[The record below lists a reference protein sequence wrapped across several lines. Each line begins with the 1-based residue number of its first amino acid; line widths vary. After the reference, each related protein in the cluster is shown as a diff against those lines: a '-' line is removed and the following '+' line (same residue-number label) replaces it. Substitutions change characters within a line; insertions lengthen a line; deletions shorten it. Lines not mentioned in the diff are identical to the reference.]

1 MLAFLIFIIL
11 LSGAL
16 SFVGKLSGRRNT
28 FLLREEKSDRL
39 KEQVRDIKPNSLFVG
54 DVIDLGVNMA
64 LAEEHL
70 ALGKTSEAKRLAK
83 AAMRTAEH
91 SGELNNIYE
100 AYAEGILGECLYKE
114 GDYKGASDHFKH
126 ALRTYEMHTKTS
138 TGPET
143 LAALGAVQYIAW
155 DNFRKKKY
163 ADALP
168 ACTVALG
175 MTMKLFGKSAP
186 ETAACMIHLASAQTH
201 TGLIGQVTETLYK
214 EALKIYRDEISKTK
228 AGTDYFRDCNYILA
242 GIYASMGDMFFLRD
256 DIVASSE
263 SYSRVENMHHNGLLQ
278 GKEADLVAPSL
289 RNFAVIM
296 TQVGNYK
303 RAEELFEKSLI
314 ILERNFGPEHP
325 TSVQTKEMLAS
336 MRTRGGVSSTAEK
349 PPRAK

>member
-1 MLAFLIFIIL
+1 MFGFIIFVIL
-11 LSGAL
+11 ISSAL
-16 SFVGKLSGRRNT
+16 SFVCRLNSRRNIL
-28 FLLREEKSDRL
+28 FLRDSEKSDRL

-70 ALGKTSEAKRLAK
+70 ALGRTGEAKRLAK
-83 AAMRTAEH
+83 AAMITAEH
-91 SGELNNIYE
+91 NGELNNIYE
-100 AYAEGILGECLYKE
+100 GYAEGILGECLFKEGNYKE
-114 GDYKGASDHFKH
+114 ASDHFKH
-126 ALRTYEMHTKTS
+126 ALRTYESHAKTS

-143 LAALGAVQYIAW
+143 LASLGAVQYIAW

-201 TGLIGQVTETLYK
+201 TGFIGQVTETLYK
-214 EALKIYRDEISKTK
+214 EALKIYRDEINKTVI
-228 AGTDYFRDCNYILA
+228 GTDYFRDCNYIVA

-256 DIVASSE
+256 DIVAASD
-263 SYSRVENMHHNGLLQ
+263 SYCRVENMNNNGLLK

-296 TQVGNYK
+296 TQVGDYK

-314 ILERNFGPEHP
+314 ILEKNFGSEHP
-325 TSVQTKEMLAS
+325 TTVQTKEMLTS
-336 MRTRGGVSSTAEK
+336 MRTRGASDK
-349 PPRAK
+349 HPRTK